1 MARTQAADYD
11 LRKLAIVEAAAELF
25 AKRGFLGATLADLA
39 EHCNS
44 SKSLIYHYYPSKE
57 DILYEV
63 MATHVETL
71 NAAVDEVEAQGGEP
85 EDKLRR
91 LTHALMHR
99 YVGAAN
105 RHRVLLNDLDHLPA
119 DRRKVIVAKQRRL
132 VDQVSGYLARLQ
144 PKLRRSRK
152 FARPAVMLYFGM
164 INWTHTWFD
173 PAGPAS
179 ADDVADLCIR
189 LLLNGLPHA
198 WDPPQRS

>member
-25 AKRGFLGATLADLA
+25 AQRGFLGASLADLA
-39 EHCNS
+39 EHCQS

-63 MATHVETL
+63 MASHVETL
-71 NAAVDEVEAQGGEP
+71 NAAVDEVEAEGGDA

-105 RHRVLLNDLDHLPA
+105 RHRVLLNDLDHLPPE
-119 DRRKVIVAKQRRL
+119 RRSIIVAQQRRL
-132 VDQVSGYLARLQ
+132 VDRVSTYLSLLQ

-179 ADDVADLCIR
+179 ADDVADLCIQV
-189 LLLNGLPHA
+189 LLRGLPNA
-198 WDPPQRS
+198 WAPQTS

>member
-25 AKRGFLGATLADLA
+25 AQRGFLGASLADLA
-39 EHCNS
+39 EHCKS

-57 DILYEV
+57 DILFEV
-63 MATHVETL
+63 MASHVETL
-71 NAAVDEVEAQGGEP
+71 NAAVDQVEVDGGDV

-91 LTHALMHR
+91 LTHALMNL

-105 RHRVLLNDLDHLPA
+105 RHRVLLNDLDHLPPE
-119 DRRKVIVAKQRRL
+119 RRQLIVDQQRRL
-132 VDQVSGYLARLQ
+132 VDRVSGYLARLQ

-179 ADDVADLCIR
+179 ADDVADLCVR
-189 LLLNGLPHA
+189 VLLSGLPNA
-198 WDPPQRS
+198 WAV